1 MPTANPAL
9 TDYLVEYKAS
19 AGSTWLAFADGVST
33 FTTATVT
40 GLTNNTP
47 YDFRVSAVN
56 SVGAGLASGT
66 ASATPIA
73 PPSQVTGL
81 SATSGN
87 TQVLLSWSSLS
98 FTPPVSSYIIE
109 YKASASPTWL
119 TFGSTTQTSS
129 TVTSLTNNT
138 SYDFR
143 VSAVNSAGT
152 GTPSATASATPA
164 APPGQVT
171 NLTATFRSGQVT
183 LSWTAVTATPSVTDY
198 LVEYKANASPT
209 WLTFNDG
216 VSTTTTATVTG
227 LTDNTLYDFRVSAI
241 NSAGTGPASSTLSVT
256 PFPPPAQ
263 VTGLSGTAG
272 NGQVSLSWTAV
283 APPVTS
289 YTTEYKTSASPTWLT
304 FGSGISTNTT
314 VNGLTNGTSYD
325 FRVTAN
331 NNAGSGLPSATVTT
345 TPFSLPQVTGLTAT
359 AGNAQ
364 VVLSWTAVSASPVV
378 TDYKVEFKP
387 SSGSTFATFADGTST
402 ATTAT
407 VTGITNTVPY
417 DFRVSAI
424 SSAGTG
430 TPSATATATP
440 FVPITTGFTYRYS
453 AKNPNGNGILPS
465 NNTAISTWVNTG
477 SLGTAR
483 NATQATTS
491 FIPVFRTSAFGSSPG
506 IYFDGTDDSLAMS
519 TDVTLGTLT
528 IVMFFKPEI
537 LTQDAILLGSRANNS
552 GVAQVMRYDA
562 VSSPALFRA
571 HNGATVTA
579 NTTAST
585 NSFVAIYRRAN
596 TSSALTIR
604 VNGVNLTTSGA
615 LGAGVGLVLGQI
627 GALGGFGGNGSRSAT
642 FRGWMGEIII
652 YGSLLSD
659 SACAVIEDY
668 FASQWV

>member
-1 MPTANPAL
+1 M
-9 TDYLVEYKAS
+9 
-19 AGSTWLAFADGVST
+19 
-33 FTTATVT
+33 
-40 GLTNNTP
+40 
-47 YDFRVSAVN
+47 
-56 SVGAGLASGT
+56 
-66 ASATPIA
+66 
-73 PPSQVTGL
+73 
-81 SATSGN
+81 
-87 TQVLLSWSSLS
+87 
-98 FTPPVSSYIIE
+98 
-109 YKASASPTWL
+109 
-119 TFGSTTQTSS
+119 
-129 TVTSLTNNT
+129 
-138 SYDFR
+138 
-143 VSAVNSAGT
+143 
-152 GTPSATASATPA
+152 
-164 APPGQVT
+164 T